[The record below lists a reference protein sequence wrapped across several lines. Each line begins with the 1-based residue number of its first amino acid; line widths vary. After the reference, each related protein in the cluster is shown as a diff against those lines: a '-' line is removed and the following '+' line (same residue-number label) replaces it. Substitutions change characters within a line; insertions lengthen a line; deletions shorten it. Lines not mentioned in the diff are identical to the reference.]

1 MCGIAGYIGFEKINK
16 ERIDRAKKLL
26 INRGPDSQNNISFSV
41 GKTNYELIHT
51 RLSIIDI
58 NSRSNQP
65 FIKNNC
71 ILIFNGEIYNY
82 LELRKKLEANGV
94 KFITNSDTEVLLES
108 YILFGYDCVKYF
120 EGMWSFALF
129 DKTSNSLFISRDRF
143 GEKPF
148 FYTKNKNGI
157 FFSSQ
162 TNILHELEGKK
173 SEINYQQ
180 IYRYLVNG
188 YKSLHKYENTFYKN
202 IFELQPST
210 SWIISPDLNI
220 KKIKYWIPKFDP
232 KKISKKDAIDGV
244 RHHLKESLRLRLR
257 SDVPIG
263 FCLSGGIDS
272 ASIASIASKEFST
285 NIKTFSIID
294 PHINYNE
301 EDNIDQTIGDL
312 GCDSVKINLSTDN
325 MLERLENLI
334 NYHDAPLI
342 TMSYLTHSMLS
353 EKINKNGIKVAFSG
367 TGADEL
373 FTGYYD
379 HYNLH
384 LFEMRKSKKFKKTL
398 SDWKKNIEKNIRN
411 PYLKNPYLYIENQN
425 FRKHIYLN
433 NEIFSDFTTN
443 NFKEDFIEKEY
454 TSKSLLRNRMLNE
467 MFNEITRP
475 ILLEDDLN
483 SMFYSV
489 ENRSPYLDSNL
500 LEFCYQIPNEYLI
513 ENGYNKNI
521 LREAMKGILNEK
533 VRLDKKKKGFNSDIF
548 SIFNFRRDKEFLL
561 SSSPIFDLVKK
572 DKIENLLECKD
583 LPNSFGKFIFNF
595 INVKMFLEQ

>member
-1 MCGIAGYIGFEKINK
+1 M
-16 ERIDRAKKLL
+16 
-26 INRGPDSQNNISFSV
+26 
-41 GKTNYELIHT
+41 
-51 RLSIIDI
+51 
-58 NSRSNQP
+58 
-65 FIKNNC
+65 
-71 ILIFNGEIYNY
+71 
-82 LELRKKLEANGV
+82 
-94 KFITNSDTEVLLES
+94 
-108 YILFGYDCVKYF
+108 
-120 EGMWSFALF
+120 
-129 DKTSNSLFISRDRF
+129 
-143 GEKPF
+143 
-148 FYTKNKNGI
+148 
-157 FFSSQ
+157 
-162 TNILHELEGKK
+162 
-173 SEINYQQ
+173 
-180 IYRYLVNG
+180 
-188 YKSLHKYENTFYKN
+188 
-202 IFELQPST
+202 
-210 SWIISPDLNI
+210 
-220 KKIKYWIPKFDP
+220 
-232 KKISKKDAIDGV
+232 
-244 RHHLKESLRLRLR
+244 KESLRLRLR

-353 EKINKNGIKVAFSG
+353 EKINENGIKVAFSG

-384 LFEMRKSKKFKKTL
+384 LFEMSKSKKFKKTL

-483 SMFYSV
+483 SMFYSI

-500 LEFCYQIPNEYLI
+500 LEFCYQIPNKYLI

-548 SIFNFRRDKEFLL
+548 SIFDFRRDKEFLL
-561 SSSPIFDLVKK
+561 SSSPIFDLVKRG
-572 DKIENLLECKD
+572 KIENLLNSKD

-595 INVKMFLEQ
+595 INVKMFLEK

>member
-1 MCGIAGYIGFEKINK
+1 MCGIAGYIGFEKISQ
-16 ERIDRAKKLL
+16 ERINRAKNLL

-41 GKTNYELIHT
+41 GNTNYELIHS

-71 ILIFNGEIYNY
+71 VLIFNGEIYNY
-82 LELRKKLEANGV
+82 LELRIKLEANGI
-94 KFITNSDTEVLLES
+94 KFATNSDTEVLLES
-108 YILFGYDCVKYF
+108 YNFFGYDCVKYF

-129 DKTSNSLFISRDRF
+129 DKAKNTLFISRDRF

-148 FYTKNKNGI
+148 FYTKNSNGI

-162 TNILHELEGKK
+162 TNILHELTEKK
-173 SEINYQQ
+173 SEINYNQ

-202 IFELQPST
+202 ISELQPST
-210 SWIISPDLNI
+210 SWIINPDLNI
-220 KKIKYWIPKFDP
+220 KEIKYWTPKYDP
-232 KKISKKDAIDGV
+232 KQISKEDAIDGV
-244 RHHLKESLRLRLR
+244 KYHLKKSLKLRLR

-272 ASIASIASKEFST
+272 ASIASIASKEFNT

-301 EDNIDQTIGDL
+301 EDNIDQTIMDL
-312 GCDSVKINLSTDN
+312 GCDFIKIRLSTDN
-325 MLERLENLI
+325 MLERLKNLI
-334 NYHDAPLI
+334 KYHDAPLI
-342 TMSYLTHSMLS
+342 TMSYLTHSILS
-353 EKINKNGIKVAFSG
+353 EKINENGIKVSFSG

-384 LFEMRKSKKFKKTL
+384 LFEMSKSNNFKKTL
-398 SDWKKNIEKNIRN
+398 SDWEKNIEKNIRN

-433 NEIFSDFTTN
+433 NEIFSDFTTIK
-443 NFKEDFIEKEY
+443 FKEDFIEKEY
-454 TSKSLLRNRMLNE
+454 TSKSLLRNRMMNE

-483 SMFYSV
+483 SMFYSI
-489 ENRSPYLDSNL
+489 ENRSPYLDSKL
-500 LEFCYQIPNEYLI
+500 FEFSYQIPNEHLI

-533 VRLDKKKKGFNSDIF
+533 VRLDKKKKGFNSDIN
-548 SIFNFRRDKEFLL
+548 SIFNFKRDKEFLL
-561 SSSPIFDLVKK
+561 SASPIFDLVKK
-572 DKIENLLECKD
+572 DKIENLLESKN
-583 LPNSFGKFIFNF
+583 LPNSYGKFIFNF